1 MPGMSNG
8 RDGRCGARVS
18 SCAFKLRHVPL
29 LALSLI
35 ATPALADHAAP
46 SAPGS
51 GGGLSVAG
59 PETLG
64 AGKGAIGFR
73 LIFTRPDQR
82 SDAAL
87 AALAGQHVHAHNSDY
102 NLNASLG
109 AAYGVTDRLTLSA
122 GLPYV
127 RHDGLREGEHAHV
140 AGQSVNGVAQLGNVD
155 GIGDLSL
162 VAKYRLTSSESGGV
176 ALLAGLKM
184 PTGST
189 HRRSREGERLETE
202 HQPGTGSWDPIVGAA
217 AGTMMGALKLDASA
231 LYQFSGKGA
240 QHTRLGDRAQ
250 AGIALTRRFGPPE
263 HHDKPEHHEEGGD
276 HEHAE
281 VAPHSHQSW
290 DAFVEMN
297 AEWEGRQRVDGEL
310 EQASG
315 GKALWISPGARFNA
329 ASGLSIAASVGVPA
343 WQRIRASHP
352 ENRYRL
358 QLSISHAL

>member
-1 MPGMSNG
+1 MPGMLKGRNG
-8 RDGRCGARVS
+8 RRGASVARCSVRRGHIS
-18 SCAFKLRHVPL
+18 L
-29 LALSLI
+29 LALSFV

-46 SAPGS
+46 SALGA
-51 GGGLSVAG
+51 GGGLTVAG
-59 PETLG
+59 PETLS
-64 AGKGAIGFR
+64 AGKGAVGFR

-87 AALAGQHVHAHNSDY
+87 AALAEGHIHAHNSDY

-162 VAKYRLTSSESGGV
+162 IAKYRLTSSENGGV

-189 HRRSREGERLETE
+189 HRRSWEGERLETE

-217 AGTMMGALKLDASA
+217 AGTMIGALKLDASA

-240 QHTRLGDRAQ
+240 QRTRLGDRAQ
-250 AGIALTRRFGPPE
+250 GGIALSRRFGPPE
-263 HHDKPEHHEEGGD
+263 HHDEPEHHQDGD
-276 HEHAE
+276 HEHPA
-281 VAPHSHQSW
+281 VAPHGHQSW
-290 DAFVEMN
+290 DAFVEMS
-297 AEWEGRQRVDGEL
+297 AEWEGRQRVDGDL
-310 EQASG
+310 EEASG
-315 GKALWISPGARFNA
+315 GKSVWISPGARFNA